1 MSSGVQELSGK
12 SRAAILLMTL
22 GEETASEVLRHI
34 NPQEVQHV
42 GQAMAEIGNVS
53 REQVD
58 AVIERFA
65 AEIQEHTSLGIGSQQ
80 FLRTVLSNALGSER
94 ANEFIERILQG
105 RNTKGL
111 ETLKWT
117 DPALVADLLREEHPQ
132 VVAVVLSHL
141 SHERAAQVLKRL
153 PTERH
158 SDVLIRIANLEGI
171 RHSALM
177 ELDEIMEK
185 RIAQNRGDQPKPMGG
200 MRAAADILN
209 KLGPELESD
218 VIARIRAVDDELGM
232 QIQELMFVFESL
244 ADLDDRGMQ
253 TLLREISSD
262 QLGMALKGA
271 DPATQ
276 EKILSNMSSRAAEIL
291 QEDMEA
297 RGPVRLSE
305 VEEAQKAIL
314 ERALRL
320 ADEGKIQ
327 LGDSG
332 EEYV

>member
-1 MSSGVQELSGK
+1 MSSAAEGLSGK

-22 GEETASEVLRHI
+22 GEEAASEVLRHI

-58 AVIERFA
+58 AVIESFA
-65 AEIQEHTSLGIGSQQ
+65 VDIQEHTSLGIGSQQ
-80 FLRTVLSNALGSER
+80 FVRTVLANALGADA

-105 RNTKGL
+105 RDTKGL

-117 DPALVADLLREEHPQ
+117 EPNVVADLLREEHPQ

-141 SHERAAQVLKRL
+141 SHERAAQVMQRL
-153 PTERH
+153 PAEKH
-158 SDVLIRIANLEGI
+158 GDILIRIANLEGI

-185 RIAQNRGDQPKPMGG
+185 RIAQNRGDQSKALGG

-209 KLGPELESD
+209 KLGPDFEGD
-218 VIARIRAVDDELGM
+218 AIARIRDVDDELGM
-232 QIQELMFVFESL
+232 KIQELMFVFESL
-244 ADLDDRGMQ
+244 AELDDRGMQ

-262 QLGMALKGA
+262 QLGVALKGA

-276 EKILSNMSSRAAEIL
+276 EKILSNMSSRAADIL
-291 QEDMEA
+291 KEDMEA

-305 VEEAQKAIL
+305 VEEAQKEIL

>member
-1 MSSGVQELSGK
+1 MSDPAEGLSGK
-12 SRAAILLMTL
+12 NRAAILLMTL
-22 GEETASEVLRHI
+22 GEEAASEVLRYI

-58 AVIERFA
+58 AVIEHFA
-65 AEIQEHTSLGIGSQQ
+65 TDIQEYTSLGIGSQQ
-80 FLRTVLSNALGSER
+80 FLRTVLANALGADR

-117 DPALVADLLREEHPQ
+117 DPVVVADLLLEEHPQ

-141 SHERAAQVLKRL
+141 SHERAAQVLRRL
-153 PTERH
+153 QPEKH
-158 SDVLIRIANLEGI
+158 SDILIRIANLDGI

-185 RIAQNRGDQPKPMGG
+185 RIAQKRGDQAQAMGG
-200 MRAAADILN
+200 KRAAADILN
-209 KLGPELESD
+209 KLGSEFEAD
-218 VIARIRAVDDELGM
+218 VIAKIKAIDDELGM

-244 ADLDDRGMQ
+244 AELDDRDMQ
-253 TLLREISSD
+253 MLLREISSD
-262 QLGMALKGA
+262 QLGVALKGA

-276 EKILSNMSSRAAEIL
+276 EKILSNMSQRAAAIL

-297 RGPVRLSE
+297 RGPVKLSD
-305 VEEAQKAIL
+305 VEEAQKEIL

-320 ADEGKIQ
+320 SDEGKIA
-327 LGDSG
+327 LGDTG

>member
-1 MSSGVQELSGK
+1 MSSAAEGLSGK

-22 GEETASEVLRHI
+22 GEEAASEVLRHI

-58 AVIERFA
+58 AVIESFA
-65 AEIQEHTSLGIGSQQ
+65 VDIQEHTSLGIGSQQ
-80 FLRTVLSNALGSER
+80 FVRTVLANALGAEA

-105 RNTKGL
+105 RDTKGL

-117 DPALVADLLREEHPQ
+117 EPAVVADLLREEHPQ

-141 SHERAAQVLKRL
+141 SHERAAQVMQRL
-153 PTERH
+153 PAEKH
-158 SDVLIRIANLEGI
+158 GDILIRIANLEGI

-185 RIAQNRGDQPKPMGG
+185 RIAQNRGDQAKSLGG

-209 KLGPELESD
+209 KLGPDFESD
-218 VIARIRAVDDELGM
+218 AIASIRDVDDELGM
-232 QIQELMFVFESL
+232 KIQELMFVFESL
-244 ADLDDRGMQ
+244 SELDDRGMQ

-262 QLGMALKGA
+262 QLGVALKGA

-276 EKILSNMSSRAAEIL
+276 DKILSNMSSRAAEIL
-291 QEDMEA
+291 KEDMEA

-305 VEEAQKAIL
+305 VEEAQKEIL

>member
-1 MSSGVQELSGK
+1 MSSSSEGLSGK

-22 GEETASEVLRHI
+22 GEEAASEVLRHI

-58 AVIERFA
+58 EVIESFA
-65 AEIQEHTSLGIGSQQ
+65 VDIQDHTSLGIGSQQ
-80 FLRTVLSNALGSER
+80 FLRTVLANALGADR

-117 DPALVADLLREEHPQ
+117 EPAVVADLLKEEHPQ

-141 SHERAAQVLKRL
+141 SRERAAQVLRRL
-153 PTERH
+153 PVDLH
-158 SDVLIRIANLEGI
+158 SDILIRIANLDGI

-185 RIAQNRGDQPKPMGG
+185 RIAQNRGDQAKNMGG
-200 MRAAADILN
+200 KRAAADILN
-209 KLGPELESD
+209 KLGPEFEGD
-218 VIARIRAVDDELGM
+218 VITKIKAIDDELGM

-244 ADLDDRGMQ
+244 AELDDRGMQ
-253 TLLREISSD
+253 TLLREVSSD
-262 QLGMALKGA
+262 QLGVALKGA

-276 EKILSNMSSRAAEIL
+276 EKILSNMSKRAADIL

-305 VEEAQKAIL
+305 VEEAQKEVL

-320 ADEGKIQ
+320 SDEGKIQ

>member
-1 MSSGVQELSGK
+1 
-12 SRAAILLMTL
+12 MTL
-22 GEETASEVLRHI
+22 GEEAASEVLRHI

-58 AVIERFA
+58 AVIESFA
-65 AEIQEHTSLGIGSQQ
+65 VDIQEHTSLGIGSQQ
-80 FLRTVLSNALGSER
+80 FVRTVLANALGAEA

-105 RNTKGL
+105 RDTKGL

-117 DPALVADLLREEHPQ
+117 EPTVVAELLREEHPQ

-141 SHERAAQVLKRL
+141 SHERAAQVMQRL
-153 PTERH
+153 PAEKH
-158 SDVLIRIANLEGI
+158 GDILIRIANLEGI

-185 RIAQNRGDQPKPMGG
+185 RIAQNRGDQSKALGG

-209 KLGPELESD
+209 KLGPDFEGD
-218 VIARIRAVDDELGM
+218 AIARIRDVDDELGM
-232 QIQELMFVFESL
+232 KIQELMFVFESL
-244 ADLDDRGMQ
+244 AELDDRGMQ

-262 QLGMALKGA
+262 QLGVALKGA

-276 EKILSNMSSRAAEIL
+276 EKILSNMSSRAADIL
-291 QEDMEA
+291 KEDMEA

-305 VEEAQKAIL
+305 VEEAQKEIL

-320 ADEGKIQ
+320 SDEGKIQ

>member
-1 MSSGVQELSGK
+1 MSSTSEGLSGK

-22 GEETASEVLRHI
+22 GEEAASEVLRHI

-53 REQVD
+53 QEQVD
-58 AVIERFA
+58 EVIASFAVD
-65 AEIQEHTSLGIGSQQ
+65 IQEHTSLGIGSQQ
-80 FLRTVLSNALGSER
+80 FLRTVLGNALGAEQ
-94 ANEFIERILQG
+94 AKEFIERILQG

-117 DPALVADLLREEHPQ
+117 DPAVVADLLREEHPQ
-132 VVAVVLSHL
+132 VVAVVLTHL
-141 SHERAAQVLKRL
+141 TRERAAQVLRIL
-153 PTERH
+153 PAEQH
-158 SDVLIRIANLEGI
+158 GDILIRIANLEGI

-185 RIAQNRGDQPKPMGG
+185 RIAQSRGDQATNMGG
-200 MRAAADILN
+200 KRAAADILN
-209 KLGPELESD
+209 KLGPEFEGD
-218 VIARIRAVDDELGM
+218 VIARIKAVDDELGM

-244 ADLDDRGMQ
+244 AELDDRGMQ

-262 QLGMALKGA
+262 QLGVALKGA

-276 EKILSNMSSRAAEIL
+276 EKILSNMSSRAAAIL

-305 VEEAQKAIL
+305 VEEAQKEIL

-320 ADEGKIQ
+320 SDEGKIQ
-327 LGDSG
+327 LGDAG

>member
-1 MSSGVQELSGK
+1 MSSTPEGLSGK

-22 GEETASEVLRHI
+22 GEEAASEVLRHI

-58 AVIERFA
+58 EVIENFA
-65 AEIQEHTSLGIGSQQ
+65 VDIQDHTSLGIGSQQ
-80 FLRTVLSNALGSER
+80 FLRTVLANALGADR

-117 DPALVADLLREEHPQ
+117 EPALVADLLREEHPQ

-141 SHERAAQVLKRL
+141 NHERAAQVLRRL
-153 PTERH
+153 PTEQH
-158 SDVLIRIANLEGI
+158 GDILIRIANLEGI

-185 RIAQNRGDQPKPMGG
+185 RIAQNRGDQAKNMGG
-200 MRAAADILN
+200 KRAAADILN
-209 KLGPELESD
+209 KLGPEFEGD
-218 VIARIRAVDDELGM
+218 VIAKIKEVDDELGM
-232 QIQELMFVFESL
+232 QIQELMFVFETL
-244 ADLDDRGMQ
+244 AELDDRGMQ

-262 QLGMALKGA
+262 QLGVALKGA

-276 EKILSNMSSRAAEIL
+276 EKILSNMSSRAAAIL
-291 QEDMEA
+291 QEDMEV

-305 VEEAQKAIL
+305 VEEAQKEIL

-320 ADEGKIQ
+320 SDEGKIQ
-327 LGDSG
+327 LGDTG